1 MLSLEQFNKRLET
14 EFGGR
19 LRARRAPTSGD
30 IHIEEK
36 RGRGIFDPPLPPHK
50 ITPKTARLQFEK
62 RERARDGFAFV
73 MAIAPGDRIPCP
85 TCHLPLRLSVM
96 EIKEAVCEYCR
107 GRNVDTSVMTVY
119 FPLGE
124 SLIDHLKKIDPL
136 NDGVQRQIREVE
148 QANTA
153 RQKAIDK
160 AAEDTRYDL
169 LKDAILQQL
178 PSVGYTGKEQF

>member
-1 MLSLEQFNKRLET
+1 MTIAEFNQRLQT

-19 LRARRAPTSGD
+19 LRARWAPTQRE
-30 IHIEEK
+30 IHIEQK
-36 RGRGIFDPPLPPHK
+36 VGRGIWDPPLPSHK
-50 ITPKTARLQFEK
+50 ITPKTEALQFEK
-62 RERARDGFAFV
+62 RERAKDGYAFV
-73 MAIAPGDRIPCP
+73 MAVKPGDRTACP
-85 TCHLPLRLSVM
+85 VCHLSVRVPVM
-96 EIKEAVCEYCR
+96 RIEEAVCLYCR
-107 GRNVDTSVMTVY
+107 SRNRDTTFMAVY

-124 SLIDHLKKIDPL
+124 VLIDHLKKIDPER
-136 NDGVQRQIREVE
+136 DGVQRQIRDVE
-148 QANTA
+148 MANAA